1 MQKSVFPPLTI
12 RSSQRFPIHFFT
24 CWQDFCP
31 FLKPEVGQNI
41 AVHDSPAAKTS
52 ASLIFAFPF
61 HSSSFFSV
69 LSKQKM
75 TFGMNWLHF
84 PQPFANKKWR
94 VAWTDFIFPSP
105 LQTESDVWRELT
117 SFFPVLCKQRVTC
130 GVNWLPFP
138 QPFSSKKWHELTSF
152 SPALFKQKVTLTW
165 TENRTFSCYNYDG
178 FVSFWNC
185 IQFCYCIDGWANVKI
200 ISSTWNNLAC
210 APGMHGGTGRTRRA
224 FSLLH
229 SMNRLYIWI
238 SVFNVLLYC
247 DIDQSQ
253 DSRLTINF
261 PLSATRPAL

>member
-1 MQKSVFPPLTI
+1 MLTLFHVMDLLLRRNSGTKKKTLLLLLLYKTFQGLPRDGVPRMQKSVFPPLTI

-105 LQTESDVWRELT
+105 LQTESDV
-117 SFFPVLCKQRVTC
+117 
-130 GVNWLPFP
+130 
-138 QPFSSKKWHELTSF
+138 
-152 SPALFKQKVTLTW
+152 
-165 TENRTFSCYNYDG
+165 
-178 FVSFWNC
+178 
-185 IQFCYCIDGWANVKI
+185 
-200 ISSTWNNLAC
+200 
-210 APGMHGGTGRTRRA
+210 
-224 FSLLH
+224 
-229 SMNRLYIWI
+229 
-238 SVFNVLLYC
+238 
-247 DIDQSQ
+247 
-253 DSRLTINF
+253 
-261 PLSATRPAL
+261 